1 MDSLSEF
8 SKIKRLTEG
17 WPEGISYNT
26 GDKEIDDYYDKNNGA
41 VSKRT
46 SFFYKKRL
54 LDIFIYAMAIGKK
67 LGKHTSFTD
76 RSYSMPVD
84 ALKEDEIWL
93 MISVALSEKN
103 NDLKLFENPKEIVRT
118 CEEYANAGI
127 KPLIE
132 LDRITSIDNPNGSF
146 EEKLQELLKDLN

>member
-1 MDSLSEF
+1 MDSVSEF

-17 WPEGISYNT
+17 WPENISYNE
-26 GDKEIDDYYDKNNGA
+26 GDKEIDDYYDKNTGA

-67 LGKHTSFTD
+67 LDSHTPFTA
-76 RSYSMPVD
+76 RSSTMPVD

-93 MISVALSEKN
+93 MISVALSETN
-103 NDLKLFENPKEIVRT
+103 NDLKLFENPKEIVRL

-127 KPLIE
+127 KTLIE
-132 LDRITSIDNPNGSF
+132 LDRITSNDNPNGLF